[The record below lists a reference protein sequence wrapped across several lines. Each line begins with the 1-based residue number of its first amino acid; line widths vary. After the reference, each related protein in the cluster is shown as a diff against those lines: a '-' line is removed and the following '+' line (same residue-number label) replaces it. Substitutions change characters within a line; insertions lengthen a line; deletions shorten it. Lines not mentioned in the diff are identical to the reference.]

1 MPLSL
6 RQANFSEIAVLAI
19 NCQSDGSYYLESESE
34 DIPFRDS
41 QRHSDYLAHCLYSVA
56 MLLMLEQ
63 ITTVD

>member
-1 MPLSL
+1 MPLSPRL
-6 RQANFSEIAVLAI
+6 ANFSKIAVLVI
-19 NCQSDGSYYLESESE
+19 DCQSDGSYYLESESE
-34 DIPFRDS
+34 DIPSRDS